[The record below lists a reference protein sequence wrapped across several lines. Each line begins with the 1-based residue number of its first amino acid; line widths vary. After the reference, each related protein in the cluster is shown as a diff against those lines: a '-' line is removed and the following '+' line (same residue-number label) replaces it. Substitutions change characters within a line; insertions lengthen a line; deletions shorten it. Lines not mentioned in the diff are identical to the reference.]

1 MGHETGQK
9 EGADA
14 HIHQV
19 EQVIYLLESNMKI
32 VPGDI
37 EQMLGPNE
45 LVLFPAGV
53 SHALYDMTPTAK
65 FIVIFAPPRD
75 VHLAASK
82 DIKSV
87 TKQSK
92 GGLDIM
98 TKSKPFILVK
108 PDDVDAYIPGD
119 IPGDYHSKII
129 NKCLMGPSMGSK
141 YLEVILGRITGQ
153 KGGADPH
160 IHENCEQLEYVL
172 EGKMK
177 IVSGDFEQMIGP
189 YELALFPAGAS
200 HALYAVTPA
209 VKSLVIYA
217 PPRDVHLAAS
227 KDIKSVTKQGKKG
240 LDSLTKSKPFILV
253 KPDDVDAYIPGDIPG
268 DYHSK
273 IKNKC
278 LMGPSMGSKYVE
290 VILVEVTGKE
300 GGADPHIHQV
310 EQVIYLL
317 EGKMKIVCGDFEQMI
332 GPNEL
337 VLFPAGVSHAF
348 YAVTPTAKFI
358 VFFAPPR
365 EN

>member
-119 IPGDYHSKII
+119 IPGDYHSKI
-129 NKCLMGPSMGSK
+129 
-141 YLEVILGRITGQ
+141 
-153 KGGADPH
+153 
-160 IHENCEQLEYVL
+160 
-172 EGKMK
+172 
-177 IVSGDFEQMIGP
+177 
-189 YELALFPAGAS
+189 
-200 HALYAVTPA
+200 
-209 VKSLVIYA
+209 
-217 PPRDVHLAAS
+217 
-227 KDIKSVTKQGKKG
+227 
-240 LDSLTKSKPFILV
+240 
-253 KPDDVDAYIPGDIPG
+253 
-268 DYHSK
+268 
-273 IKNKC
+273 KNKC